1 MIILTFWQI
10 LIEDFGYFPRPR
22 ENDLYARPIPGQG
35 KSPEEPFGAATADN
49 GGNFADFS
57 AFEVNIVYSCCIANG
72 LKPDNKSQILSLR
85 LQISMY
91 QV

>member
-57 AFEVNIVYSCCIANG
+57 AFEVKFSGKYEI
-72 LKPDNKSQILSLR
+72 QIK
-85 LQISMY
+85 
-91 QV
+91 